1 MVDLIDLDE
10 KMKMKKKVIIIGGGP
25 AGYQAAVS
33 CSKAGMETTL
43 IERNQLGGTCVND
56 GCVPTKTYLEAIK
69 AKQYLESMGINL
81 KLDPLTLRR
90 ACESKISQLGFGAE
104 YVLRKMGVKI
114 LWTSA
119 SLVGEKKVKTAEGE
133 LLTLSLI
140 HI

>member
-1 MVDLIDLDE
+1 
-10 KMKMKKKVIIIGGGP
+10 
-25 AGYQAAVS
+25 
-33 CSKAGMETTL
+33 METTL

-104 YVLRKMGVKI
+104 YVLRKMGSEDP
-114 LWTSA
+114 LD
-119 SLVGEKKVKTAEGE
+119 VGFPCWRKEGE
-133 LLTLSLI
+133 DGRGRTFDL
-140 HI
+140 